1 METREERDAGALIR
15 QRMQEKQEEGARET
29 GPAGTEPEAAAAAVP
44 GDAKAPMEAPAAE
57 EKPAAGGAA
66 EPAEEIN
73 PAAEEKTAEETEP
86 AAPTKRELRA
96 RERQERAAGK
106 KEKREAALRL
116 RQARQEERRLQK
128 RERREQREQAR
139 AERRQEIRSLTGL
152 AGFVLLAV
160 FALLAIDQAG
170 LYGFLFVWLFFG
182 VAAVS
187 AALLFLGIFRAVRRK
202 RCGIVFFLSLLGM
215 LVTAVWAAFLS
226 SSWGLGLGPVFFFMT
241 GF

>member
-44 GDAKAPMEAPAAE
+44 GDAKAPMAAPAAE
-57 EKPAAGGAA
+57 EKPAA
-66 EPAEEIN
+66 
-73 PAAEEKTAEETEP
+73 ETEP

-215 LVTAVWAAFLS
+215 LVTAVWAAVLS
-226 SSWGLGLGPVFFFMT
+226 SSWGLGLGPVFSFT
-241 GF
+241 IGF

>member
-44 GDAKAPMEAPAAE
+44 GDAKAPMAAPAAG
-57 EKPAAGGAA
+57 EKP
-66 EPAEEIN
+66 
-73 PAAEEKTAEETEP
+73 AEETEP

-116 RQARQEERRLQK
+116 RQARQEEQRLQK

>member
-44 GDAKAPMEAPAAE
+44 GDAKAPMAAPAAE
-57 EKPAAGGAA
+57 EKPAA
-66 EPAEEIN
+66 
-73 PAAEEKTAEETEP
+73 ETEP

-226 SSWGLGLGPVFFFMT
+226 SSWGLGRGPGFFFT
-241 GF
+241 IGV

>member
-44 GDAKAPMEAPAAE
+44 GDAKAPMAAPAAE
-57 EKPAAGGAA
+57 EKP
-66 EPAEEIN
+66 
-73 PAAEEKTAEETEP
+73 AEETEP

-116 RQARQEERRLQK
+116 RQARQEEQRLQK

-226 SSWGLGLGPVFFFMT
+226 SSWGLGLGPVFFFT
-241 GF
+241 IGF

>member
-57 EKPAAGGAA
+57 EKP
-66 EPAEEIN
+66 
-73 PAAEEKTAEETEP
+73 AEETEP

-226 SSWGLGLGPVFFFMT
+226 SSWGLGLGPVVSFT
-241 GF
+241 IGF

>member
-57 EKPAAGGAA
+57 EKP
-66 EPAEEIN
+66 
-73 PAAEEKTAEETEP
+73 AEETEP

-226 SSWGLGLGPVFFFMT
+226 SSWGLGLGPVFFFT
-241 GF
+241 IGF

>member
-44 GDAKAPMEAPAAE
+44 GDAKAPMAAPAAE
-57 EKPAAGGAA
+57 EKP
-66 EPAEEIN
+66 
-73 PAAEEKTAEETEP
+73 AEETEP

-116 RQARQEERRLQK
+116 RQARQEEQRLQK

-182 VAAVS
+182 VAGGS

-226 SSWGLGLGPVFFFMT
+226 SSWGLGLGPVFFFT
-241 GF
+241 IGF

>member
-1 METREERDAGALIR
+1 MVEGMETREERDAGALIR

-44 GDAKAPMEAPAAE
+44 GDANAPMAAPAAE
-57 EKPAAGGAA
+57 EKP
-66 EPAEEIN
+66 
-73 PAAEEKTAEETEP
+73 AEETEP

-226 SSWGLGLGPVFFFMT
+226 SSWGLGLGPVFSFTT

>member
-44 GDAKAPMEAPAAE
+44 GDAKAPMEA
-57 EKPAAGGAA
+57 
-66 EPAEEIN
+66 